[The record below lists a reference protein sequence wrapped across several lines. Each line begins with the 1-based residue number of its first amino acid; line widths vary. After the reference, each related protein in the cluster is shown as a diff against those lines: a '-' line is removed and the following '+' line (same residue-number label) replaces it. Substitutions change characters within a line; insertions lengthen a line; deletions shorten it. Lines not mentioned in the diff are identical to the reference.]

1 MNARDKKGDFDMY
14 DENMNGE
21 QNNTA
26 DSTAGAGQQTS
37 AENISAGA
45 GTGAA
50 GNGNGAGAQEN
61 HEYRYGRG
69 YYQNQQDSIYRTNE
83 TSGQNSSYAWN
94 GSTGQNNYSQAA
106 GGGYY
111 SNGSQEVPT
120 PKKVKKSHAGAWK
133 TVGKVA
139 ACVAVVAAVG
149 AGSYF
154 GAVHVM
160 ENHEN
165 DSSRS
170 SISADSS
177 STKKSSTDK
186 VAASTVSAGTAVVTD
201 VSDVVSNAMPSVVSI
216 TNVGTQTYSSFFGQT
231 GTYEAES
238 NGSGIIIGQTDDE
251 LLVVTNQHVVAG
263 ADTLSVIFIDEESCE
278 ANVKGTDAEKDL
290 AVIAVPLDSIKEETL
305 QKIKVAT
312 LGDSDL
318 LNVGEPAIAIGNALG
333 YGQSV
338 TLGVISAKDREV
350 TTENYTNKLIQTD
363 AAINPGNSGGALL
376 NMAGEV
382 IGINSVKYSST
393 EVEGMGYAIPI
404 TEATPI
410 INDLMN
416 KETKTK
422 VDEADKSY
430 LGITGLDITSD
441 VAQNYNMPKG
451 VYITQVV
458 KDSPAEKAGL
468 KKGDIITKIADVSVT
483 SFDGLKAELEYHAAG
498 TTVDVEIQTPAEGSY
513 GYETKTVQ
521 VTLAKQSDK

>member
-1 MNARDKKGDFDMY
+1 MY
-14 DENMNGE
+14 NENMNEE
-21 QNNTA
+21 QNNMAGNMSAGEGQTPVNNT
-26 DSTAGAGQQTS
+26 DDNVNAGAANQDM
-37 AENISAGA
+37 
-45 GTGAA
+45 A
-50 GNGNGAGAQEN
+50 GNASNGAGSTEN
-61 HEYRYGRG
+61 HEYRYGRS
-69 YYQNQQDSIYRTNE
+69 YYQNQQDSVYHTGNQSYQNQNTWN
-83 TSGQNSSYAWN
+83 TSG
-94 GSTGQNNYSQAA
+94 GQNYYNQSAGSNYYA
-106 GGGYY
+106 G
-111 SNGSQEVPT
+111 QEQNTPA
-120 PKKVKKSHAGAWK
+120 PKKKFHSGFWKKF
-133 TVGKVA
+133 GKVA

-149 AGSYF
+149 AGSAF
-154 GAVHVM
+154 GTICIM
-160 ENHEN
+160 
-165 DSSRS
+165 DSR
-170 SISADSS
+170 DNN
-177 STKKSSTDK
+177 STKTNIGTTQDSKKNTTSVET
-186 VAASTVSAGTAVVTD
+186 STVSAGTAVVTD
-201 VSDVVSNAMPSVVSI
+201 VSDVVSNVMPSVVSI

-238 NGSGIIIGQTDDE
+238 NGSGIIIGQTEEE

-263 ADTLSVIFIDEESCE
+263 ADTLSVIFIDEEACE
-278 ANVKGTDAEKDL
+278 ANVKGTDADKDL
-290 AVIAVPLDSIKEETL
+290 AVIAVPLDSIGEETL

-350 TTENYTNKLIQTD
+350 TTENNTNKLIQTD

-404 TEATPI
+404 TDATPI
-410 INDLMN
+410 INELMN

-422 VDEADKSY
+422 VDDAEKSY
-430 LGITGLDITSD
+430 LGITGIDITSD
-441 VAQNYNMPKG
+441 VAQSYNMPKG
-451 VYITQVV
+451 VYVTQVV
-458 KDSPAEKAGL
+458 KDSPAEEAGL
-468 KKGDIITKIADVSVT
+468 EKGDIITKIADVSVT

-498 TTVDVEIQTPAEGSY
+498 TTIEVEIQTPAEGSY

>member
-1 MNARDKKGDFDMY
+1 MY

-21 QNNTA
+21 QNNM
-26 DSTAGAGQQTS
+26 SGNMS
-37 AENISAGA
+37 AEEGQTPVNHTDAGVNTNADANPGGEASASGSMGDA
-45 GTGAA
+45 D
-50 GNGNGAGAQEN
+50 NNEN
-61 HEYRYGRG
+61 HEYRYGRS
-69 YYQNQQDSIYRTNE
+69 YYQNQRDSVYHTDNQAYQNQNAWNTN
-83 TSGQNSSYAWN
+83 SGQNQYN
-94 GSTGQNNYSQAA
+94 QTMGNNYYTNNNAQ
-106 GGGYY
+106 
-111 SNGSQEVPT
+111 NTPT
-120 PKKVKKSHAGAWK
+120 PKKTKKSGTGVWK
-133 TVGKVA
+133 KVGRTA
-139 ACVAVVAAVG
+139 AVIAVVAAVG
-149 AGSYF
+149 AGSSFGTMYF
-154 GAVHVM
+154 M
-160 ENHEN
+160 DRQDN
-165 DSSRS
+165 DTSKTTIETTQGSKKNSSAS
-170 SISADSS
+170 VE
-177 STKKSSTDK
+177 T
-186 VAASTVSAGTAVVTD
+186 STVSAGTAVVTD
-201 VSDVVSNAMPSVVSI
+201 VSDVVSNVMPSVVSI

-238 NGSGIIIGQTDDE
+238 NGSGIIIGQTEEE

-263 ADTLSVIFIDEESCE
+263 ADTLSVIFIDEEACE
-278 ANVKGTDAEKDL
+278 ANVKGTDADKDL
-290 AVIAVPLDSIKEETL
+290 AVIAVPLDSVKEETL

-350 TTENYTNKLIQTD
+350 TTENNTNKLIQTD

-404 TEATPI
+404 SDATPI
-410 INDLMN
+410 INELMN

-422 VDEADKSY
+422 VDDADKSY

-441 VAQNYNMPKG
+441 VAQSYNMPKG

-458 KDSPAEKAGL
+458 KNSPAEEADL

-498 TTVDVEIQTPAEGSY
+498 TTVEIEIQTPAEDSY